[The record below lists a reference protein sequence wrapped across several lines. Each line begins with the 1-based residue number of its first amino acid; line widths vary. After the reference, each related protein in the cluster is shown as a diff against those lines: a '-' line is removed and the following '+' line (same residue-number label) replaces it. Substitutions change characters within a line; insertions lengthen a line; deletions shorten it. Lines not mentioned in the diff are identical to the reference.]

1 MPNHLERTHT
11 GVETLISGIEAQGVL
26 VDEKRS
32 ILVVDDQES
41 MRTLL
46 QDMLEVIGYEVTL
59 AEGGEQALALLE
71 SNEFNLVL
79 SDLNMPGM
87 DGSAL
92 LRTIKATRPSLP
104 VVIITGYGTFHTE
117 KRVMKEG
124 ADGYISKP
132 CTLSKIEKTISSII
146 SHKV

>member
-1 MPNHLERTHT
+1 MHQPSFRADGDE
-11 GVETLISGIEAQGVL
+11 SQGAPVK
-26 VDEKRS
+26 EKHK

-41 MRTLL
+41 MRVLL
-46 QDMLEVIGYEVTL
+46 QDMLEAIGYEVTL
-59 AEGGEQALALLE
+59 AEGGEEALERLKGDQF
-71 SNEFNLVL
+71 SLVL

-87 DGSAL
+87 DGTAL
-92 LRTIKATRPSLP
+92 LRTIKSSTPDLP

-132 CTLSKIEKTISSII
+132 CTLGKIDKTLAAIFGQKAGLS
-146 SHKV
+146 